1 MHLHKLPKFS
11 GLRPTAVVESSVDT
25 GSDELRYG
33 GRGEKSVIAEK
44 LRGGK
49 ENRKRS
55 SDEEKEKKL
64 DAMMDEMAEI

>member
-1 MHLHKLPKFS
+1 MQKLPKFA

-25 GSDELRYG
+25 GSDESRCG

-44 LRGGK
+44 LREG
-49 ENRKRS
+49 KRS

-64 DAMMDEMAEI
+64 DAMMDEMVEI